1 VNYTF
6 PANFVLS
13 AGNYLLLVNFDPAT
27 NAATL
32 AAFRGKYGVSTDVP
46 LFGPYGGK
54 LANDGESIE
63 LLKPDPPQVPPHPDA
78 GFVPFV
84 RVERISYSDSTPWP
98 TNADGGGKSLQR
110 IRVADY
116 ANDPV
121 NWLAATPTPGFEN
134 LGAVA
139 DNDGDRMPTVWESA
153 HGLNPN
159 DPTDAFEDDDGD
171 GQTNLDE
178 YLSGT
183 DPGDANSVLRIDSVM
198 QATGGIVIRFEAVA
212 GKTYTVQ
219 YCDALSGGWIKL
231 LDVDSQSTTAMMD
244 VTDPTGSNSA
254 RYYRLA
260 TPRTP

>member
-1 VNYTF
+1 
-6 PANFVLS
+6 
-13 AGNYLLLVNFDPAT
+13 
-27 NAATL
+27 
-32 AAFRGKYGVSTDVP
+32 
-46 LFGPYGGK
+46 
-54 LANDGESIE
+54 
-63 LLKPDPPQVPPHPDA
+63 
-78 GFVPFV
+78 
-84 RVERISYSDSTPWP
+84 
-98 TNADGGGKSLQR
+98 
-110 IRVADY
+110 VADY

-121 NWLAATPTPGFEN
+121 NWLAATPTPGYEN

-183 DPGDANSVLRIDSVM
+183 DPGDANSVLRIASVT
-198 QATGGIVIRFEAVA
+198 QATGGIAIRFEAVA

-219 YCDALSGGWIKL
+219 YGDALNGGWIKL
-231 LDVDSQSTTAMMD
+231 LDVDSQSTTAMMEVSD
-244 VTDPTGSNSA
+244 ATGFNNA
-254 RYYRLA
+254 RYYRLV